1 MSKKKFLITKD
12 ESTAN
17 KFIACGFK
25 LISNISGTW
34 TFLNITP
41 KNFSFAEID
50 KEKYSYTNIL
60 CM

>member
-1 MSKKKFLITKD
+1 MKKFIITQD

-17 KFIACGFK
+17 KLVAAGFK
-25 LISNISGTW
+25 LVGNTSGSWIFMNIA
-34 TFLNITP
+34 P

>member
-1 MSKKKFLITKD
+1 MKKFIITKD

-17 KFIACGFK
+17 KLIVCGFQ
-25 LISNISGTW
+25 LVNNVSGSW
-34 TFLNITP
+34 TFLNVVP
-41 KNFSFAEID
+41 KNFSFAEIE

>member
-1 MSKKKFLITKD
+1 MSQKKFIITKD

-17 KFIACGFK
+17 KLANCGFK
-25 LISNISGTW
+25 LVSNASGAW
-34 TFLNITP
+34 IFMNIAPT
-41 KNFSFAEID
+41 NFSFAEID

>member
-1 MSKKKFLITKD
+1 MKKFIITKD

-17 KFIACGFK
+17 KLVAAGFK
-25 LISNISGTW
+25 LMSNTSGSW
-34 TFLNITP
+34 TFLNIAPT
-41 KNFSFAEID
+41 NFSFAEIE